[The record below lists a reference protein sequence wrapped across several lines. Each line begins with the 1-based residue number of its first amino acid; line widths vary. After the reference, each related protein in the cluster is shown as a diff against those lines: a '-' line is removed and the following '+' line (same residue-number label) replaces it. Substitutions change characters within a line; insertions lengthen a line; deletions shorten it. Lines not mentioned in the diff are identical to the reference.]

1 MLDQKLMQSELHVR
15 SNLPSRRRVVSLAVL
30 LVFVDAFCLNQGGIA
45 GITGIVLLV
54 RLRRIFREKVAAVRR
69 NRLRNWAIYMTAVV
83 LVVVLNITNNKIAQ
97 RRANA
102 LVSAVKAY
110 HSKYQRYPGSLNELV
125 PEFAQ
130 RIPRAKY
137 TLLFSFFWYGTDEGN
152 AILFYVAVPPFGRRT
167 YSFARDQWI
176 YLD

>member
-1 MLDQKLMQSELHVR
+1 MQSELHVR

-54 RLRRIFREKVAAVRR
+54 RLRRIFREKVAAMRR

-83 LVVVLNITNNKIAQ
+83 LVIVLNITNNKIAQ

-137 TLLFSFFWYGTDEGN
+137 TLLFSFF
-152 AILFYVAVPPFGRRT
+152 
-167 YSFARDQWI
+167 
-176 YLD
+176 

>member
-1 MLDQKLMQSELHVR
+1 MRMFGAACIRLQDASHARLPDWLKLILLFLSVPCFQASHFCFKR
-15 SNLPSRRRVVSLAVL
+15 AYAISLYRIRLAGFDSL
-30 LVFVDAFCLNQGGIA
+30 LESIQNDTLKFNGFGAKSLSVAQTYHCLRDI
-45 GITGIVLLV
+45 
-54 RLRRIFREKVAAVRR
+54 E
-69 NRLRNWAIYMTAVV
+69 
-83 LVVVLNITNNKIAQ
+83 

>member
-1 MLDQKLMQSELHVR
+1 MQSELHVR

-45 GITGIVLLV
+45 GITGIVQLV

-137 TLLFSFFWYGTDEGN
+137 TLLFSFFWYKTDEGN
-152 AILFYVAVPPFGRRT
+152 AILFYMTVPPFKHRT
-167 YSFARDQWI
+167 YSFAHDQWI